1 MRVRRSLLPATG
13 ASSSP
18 RGGRNGVRTALE
30 RVTSE
35 CCEFRIASRS
45 RRGPLAS
52 SAASPMGLR
61 LGALLA
67 TGLSEDWKPW
77 PAPAAL
83 ALPVLLGDLGPD
95 EGLEP
100 AASLTRAAAASA
112 PSCACAAAAPGGA
125 AVPRRSSTLCCST
138 LRTELRAGASADQGS
153 SALPAVERSR
163 EGPSASTVQAEIS
176 SCTLS
181 IWAAE
186 PSLGAVV
193 GCAARSPTCCGMA
206 SRPGSVSS
214 HALAGLAG
222 ASSSSLA
229 VCTWSITDTRF
240 LENIWLLRSCGID
253 CAA

>member
-112 PSCACAAAAPGGA
+112 PSCA
-125 AVPRRSSTLCCST
+125 STLCCST